1 MQQPKRPQDLS
12 ESQLA
17 YYAQV
22 SADTGARQ
30 LIETLYVPRETG
42 GAFEVPQ
49 HHVVR
54 IICSDGP
61 QVCDFNGF
69 SVKDAS
75 EHFWSARTRTLQGSH
90 SKVGR
95 RLWGTEPN
103 MRPMFTFITD
113 TVEHKQL
120 PHNARTH
127 DLVYSRCS
135 ERAWEL
141 RTGKMGHSNCNDNM
155 KTALRKKGFSDAFVH
170 DAFNIFMTTGVDEDH
185 RLFYVDSL
193 AKKGDYVELY
203 AEIDTM
209 CAISACPGACN
220 GPVTNG
226 LTVEIYRQPRRH
238 EWEVVR

>member
-1 MQQPKRPQDLS
+1 LDRRPQDLS
-12 ESQLA
+12 DAQLQF
-17 YYAQV
+17 YAEV
-22 SADTGARQ
+22 SKNVGARV
-30 LIETLYVPRETG
+30 LVHELYVPKETG
-42 GAFEVPQ
+42 GAFEVPK

-54 IICSDGP
+54 ITCSDGP
-61 QVCDFNGF
+61 QVCDFNAF
-69 SVKDAS
+69 ARNDPS
-75 EHFWSARTRTLQGSH
+75 EYFWSARTRTLHGSH

-113 TVEHKQL
+113 TVVHPQL

-141 RTGKMGHSNCNDNM
+141 RTGKRHLPNCNSNM
-155 KTALRKKGFSDAFVH
+155 KTALRMLGFADDYVH
-170 DAFNIFMTTGVDEDH
+170 DAFNIFMTTGIDDDH
-185 RLFYVDSL
+185 RLFYLDSQ

-209 CAISACPGACN
+209 CAISSCPGGCN
-220 GPVTNG
+220 GPVNHG
-226 LTVEIYRQPRRH
+226 LTVEVFSQPMRH
-238 EWEVVR
+238 DWDVIRS